1 MFLVN
6 VLMISMS
13 CLILINFRAK
23 DGSLIRAP
31 LATSHHPQ
39 LFAPTRLSKN
49 LVSNEF
55 ILASNEFILTVLF
68 RKVIRVFLGT
78 AILRLIWRVLRKRF
92 ENNEKTEAWQRV
104 KICLKFSAF
113 ALTNNTILIPLINVG
128 RRFLLPT

>member
-1 MFLVN
+1 MIRICFLVN

-68 RKVIRVFLGT
+68 RKVISFPQHSNSQIEL
-78 AILRLIWRVLRKRF
+78 ASF
-92 ENNEKTEAWQRV
+92 EKV
-104 KICLKFSAF
+104 I
-113 ALTNNTILIPLINVG
+113 
-128 RRFLLPT
+128 